1 MDTNNLRFTF
11 QEIFLKEATLIV
23 KSPGRIN
30 LIGEH
35 LDYNGG
41 FVLPAAI
48 DKYLFSITA
57 IRDDFDIHLYS
68 IDQSQAYQLKRTDQ
82 ESPISRSELGWP
94 DFVLGVVDQLSKA
107 GKKMSGFDMAITGNV
122 PTGAGVSSSAA
133 FECAVIFALNEL
145 FQLGL
150 SKLEMVLL
158 AQKAENE
165 FVGVQCGIMDQF
177 ASVFGKKNQVIKL
190 NCNTLEY
197 EYVPFITSNTKLVL
211 FDTHVKHSLASSA
224 YNQRRKECEIGL
236 SLIKANNASVA
247 CLADASIQMV
257 NDCIPDN
264 LKEVKQRSSYVVEE
278 AARIKMACIDL
289 SNNDLNAFG
298 KKMYATHEGLRN
310 QYEVSCVELDFI
322 VDTCL
327 TYPEVIGARMM
338 GGGFGGCVIAL
349 INKDSIESISLK
361 VGVAYQ
367 KEFNLEMGVIEVEIE
382 DGTTIIFQKGNQN
395 PA

>member
-11 QEIFLKEATLIV
+11 HEIFQKEATLIV
-23 KSPGRIN
+23 QSPGRIN

-57 IRDDFDIHLYS
+57 IRADLDIHLYS
-68 IDQSQAYQLKRTDQ
+68 IDQSQAYQLKRTNHK
-82 ESPISRSELGWP
+82 SAIAKSELGWP
-94 DFVLGVVDQLSKA
+94 NFVLGIVDQLNIT
-107 GKKMSGFDMAITGNV
+107 GKKVGGFDMAITGNV

-150 SKLEMVLL
+150 SKLDMVSL

-177 ASVFGKKNQVIKL
+177 ASVFGKKDSVIKL

-197 EYVPFITSNTKLVL
+197 EYVPFKTSNTKLVL

-236 SLIKANNASVA
+236 SLIKAKNPAVS
-247 CLADASIQMV
+247 CLADATIQMV
-257 NDCIPDN
+257 KDCISAN
-264 LKEVKQRSSYVVEE
+264 FKEVKQRCTYVVEE

-289 SNNDLNAFG
+289 ANNDMKEFG
-298 KKMYATHEGLRN
+298 KKMYATHEGLRER
-310 QYEVSCVELDFI
+310 YEVSCAELDFI
-322 VDTCL
+322 VDACL
-327 TYPEVIGARMM
+327 AYPEVIGARMM

-349 INKDSIESISLK
+349 INADSIESISLK
-361 VGVAYQ
+361 IGAAYK
-367 KEFNLEMGVIEVEIE
+367 KEFNLEMGVFEVAIEN
-382 DGTTIIFQKGNQN
+382 GTSIVFKN
-395 PA
+395 

>member
-11 QEIFLKEATLIV
+11 QKIFQKEATLIV

-48 DKYLFSITA
+48 DKYLFSVTA
-57 IRDDFDIHLYS
+57 IRNDFDIHLYS
-68 IDQSQAYQLKRTDQ
+68 IDQSQAYQLKRTGQ
-82 ESPISRSELGWP
+82 ESPIAKSELGWP
-94 DFVLGVVDQLSKA
+94 NFVLGVVDQLSKA
-107 GKKMSGFDMAITGNV
+107 GKEVGGFEMAITGNV

-145 FQLGL
+145 FELGL

-177 ASVFGKKNQVIKL
+177 ASVFGRKNQVIKL

-197 EYVPFITSNTKLVL
+197 EYVPFNMLNTKLVL

-236 SLIKANNASVA
+236 SLIKANNPTIA
-247 CLADASIQMV
+247 CLADATIQMV
-257 NDCIPDN
+257 NDCIPAN
-264 LKEVKQRSSYVVEE
+264 LKEVKQRCTYVVEE
-278 AARIKMACIDL
+278 VERIKVACIDL
-289 SNNDLNAFG
+289 SNNDLNTFG

-310 QYEVSCVELDFI
+310 QYEVSCAELDFI
-322 VDTCL
+322 VDACL
-327 TYPEVIGARMM
+327 PYQEVIGARMM
-338 GGGFGGCVIAL
+338 GGGFGGCVLAL
-349 INKDSIESISLK
+349 IQTDSIKTISLK
-361 VGVAYQ
+361 VGAAYQ
-367 KEFNLEMGVIEVEIE
+367 KHFNLEMGMFEVLIE
-382 DGTTIIFQKGNQN
+382 DGTTIIFQKAVQN
-395 PA
+395 LA